1 MTHQHNF
8 IARDDDDGWLYEDGA
23 VHIIAECDHAE
34 VTSAKHSEKHDE
46 TFYGYGAECEAS
58 RTYRF
63 DLTTIE
69 AVHRTD
75 GTEVTGTLTES
86 FSEVIELYDQCSSFV
101 EEIEEAACER
111 LTEGAIV
118 DFLDREQ
125 VDESDHMI
133 EIKYDGQPFYLTY
146 ELDTVSEDY

>member
-1 MTHQHNF
+1 MTHKHEF

-23 VHIIAECDHAE
+23 VHIIAECDYAE
-34 VTSAKHSEKHDE
+34 VTSAQHSEKHDE

-69 AVHRTD
+69 AAHRTED
-75 GTEVTGTLTES
+75 TEFTATITES
-86 FSEVIELYDQCSSFV
+86 FSEVIELYDQCPSFV

-118 DFLDREQ
+118 DFLDREH
-125 VDESDHMI
+125 VDESSHMVEI
-133 EIKYDGQPFYLTY
+133 EYDGQPFYLTY
-146 ELDTVSEDY
+146 ELSGVSEDY